1 MGSLVCEAKGNMLI
15 DNDMSEQI
23 KIQLPD
29 GSVREVAQGTTP
41 FDVAMSIS
49 PRLAAAV
56 VVARIRPLTTPVVA
70 GETAVEEA
78 DEAQTEAG
86 MYGSASEL
94 GERLVDLAAPL
105 NEDVALELLKESD
118 EAALKVVRHSAAHVM
133 ATAILELFPETK
145 LGHGPAT
152 DNGFFYDVY
161 RETPFT
167 EDDLAAIEKRMAEV
181 VARDETFV
189 REQES
194 REMGLKDYAEH
205 GDFMK
210 VHFIER
216 FTKPGDEISLYRNGK
231 FVDFCRGPHVPSTGR
246 VKAFKVTSV
255 AGAYWLGD
263 EKNQQLQRIYGTAF
277 FNAKDMDA
285 HFKRLEEIKARDHRV
300 LGKQLD
306 LFSIQEVAGAGLIF
320 WHPKGGLIRKTMEDW
335 MRDECIRRGYEMVF
349 TPHIMRRELWKV
361 SGHEGFYSQN
371 MYPPME
377 LDDAEYR
384 LKPMNCPGHILIYK
398 NSPKSY
404 RDLPQRYAEL
414 GNVYR
419 YERSGTMHGLLRVR
433 GFTQDDA
440 HIFCT
445 PEQIESEIAACVEFA
460 DEVLKA
466 FGFAEFKVEL
476 STWDPKDQKSY
487 VGSPEHW
494 ETAVGSLKKVLDAKA
509 IPYREIPGEAAFYG
523 PKIDIKLVDVL
534 GRLWQLSTVQFDF
547 NLPQRFELEYTGED
561 GEKHRPVM
569 VHRALFGSVER
580 FFGVL
585 IEHYA
590 GAFPLWLAPVQVG
603 LVPISEKHVEYA
615 RAVKAKL
622 EVAGLRVELDARNEK
637 MNAKIREFTL
647 QKVPFVLVMGDKE
660 AEQREVNVRVRGGGV
675 QGTFPLSE
683 FIANATTLITRKE
696 LNLSDT
702 PKWHDAVLKAVQSF
716 PTDQFDLND
725 LYDLRD
731 EFASI
736 FPNNR
741 HVNEKLRQQL
751 QTLRDEGIIQFLD
764 NEGNYKR
771 IK

>member
-1 MGSLVCEAKGNMLI
+1 MDV
-15 DNDMSEQI
+15 SEEMI
-23 KIQLPD
+23 KVQLPD
-29 GSVREVAQGTTP
+29 GSVREVSRGTTAM
-41 FDVAMSIS
+41 DVAMSIS

-56 VVARIRPLTTPVVA
+56 VVARVRPLGPTHDNGAVMEGAPGSSGGSDSA
-70 GETAVEEA
+70 GGSGEEA
-78 DEAQTEAG
+78 DSSEGAMYAG
-86 MYGSASEL
+86 HED
-94 GERLVDLAAPL
+94 GERVVDLAAPL
-105 NEDVALELLKESD
+105 LEDVALELLKETD
-118 EAALKVVRHSAAHVM
+118 EASLKVVRHSAAHVM

-152 DNGFFYDVY
+152 DAGFFYDVY
-161 RETPFT
+161 RETPFS
-167 EDDLAAIEKRMAEV
+167 EEDLAAIEKRMAEV
-181 VARDETFV
+181 VARDEKFV
-189 REQES
+189 REEET
-194 REMGLKDYAEH
+194 REKGLEDYAKQGE
-205 GDFMK
+205 FMK

-216 FTKPGDEISLYRNGK
+216 FTKPGEEISLYRNGG
-231 FVDFCRGPHVPSTGR
+231 FTDFCRGPHVPSTGR

-277 FNAKDMDA
+277 FNDKDMAA

-300 LGKQLD
+300 LGRQLD

-320 WHPKGGLIRKTMEDW
+320 WHPKGGLVRKVMEDW
-335 MRDECIRRGYEMVF
+335 MREECIRRGYDMVY
-349 TPHIMRRELWKV
+349 TPHIMRRELWKI

-404 RDLPQRYAEL
+404 RDLPVRYAEL

-445 PEQIESEIAACVEFA
+445 PSQIESEIEGCLDFA
-460 DEVLKA
+460 EAVLKT
-466 FGFAEFKVEL
+466 FGFEEFKIEL
-476 STWDPKDQKSY
+476 STWDPKDRKSY
-487 VGSPEHW
+487 VGSDENW
-494 ETAVGSLKKVLDAKA
+494 AMASGSLRKVLDAKGIA
-509 IPYREIPGEAAFYG
+509 FKEIAGEAAFYG

-547 NLPQRFELEYTGED
+547 NLPARFELEYKGED
-561 GEKHRPVM
+561 GGLHQPVM

-603 LVPISEKHVEYA
+603 LVPISEKHLEYA

-622 EVAGLRVELDARNEK
+622 EAAGLRVELDARNEK

-660 AEQREVNVRVRGGGV
+660 AASEAVSVRTRGKG
-675 QGTFPLSE
+675 
-683 FIANATTLITRKE
+683 
-696 LNLSDT
+696 
-702 PKWHDAVLKAVQSF
+702 
-716 PTDQFDLND
+716 
-725 LYDLRD
+725 
-731 EFASI
+731 
-736 FPNNR
+736 
-741 HVNEKLRQQL
+741 
-751 QTLRDEGIIQFLD
+751 DEGSVGLAEFVERATAL
-764 NEGNYKR
+764 NASRAAGL
-771 IK
+771 